1 VELRVCGLRLRRR
14 CRSIPTTC
22 RPSYASVIVGL
33 LFPGGDGCLNNLQHP
48 PGAEA
53 RSFIASLAF
62 RPSQSRACP
71 RPLARSGRRPPSS
84 GHLRGAHGPH
94 QLAVRVQEVPEPDQK
109 DLRAAC
115 TAPTEAAAG
124 QRFAEFEAAWGRPV
138 ADDHP
143 AVALNLAAVH
153 PVPTRGSRPYPIGC
167 GSHVEEP

>member
-1 VELRVCGLRLRRR
+1 MTTRGLFPARAITARSAAGLLVIRTVSSLRPSSVIRTITLRRR

-109 DLRAAC
+109 DL
-115 TAPTEAAAG
+115 
-124 QRFAEFEAAWGRPV
+124 
-138 ADDHP
+138 
-143 AVALNLAAVH
+143 
-153 PVPTRGSRPYPIGC
+153 
-167 GSHVEEP
+167 